1 MRNPCFLLIAVVVLL
16 AFSAPAHARDAFAG
30 TWKVTVSPDESN
42 KSGGKEFKDTLT
54 FKGNQFKSKT
64 LEDRGYKEADY
75 DEDTRGG
82 LVATFKSTSKSE
94 KEGGTAVWTGTS
106 TGQDITGE
114 LTITKKDGAE
124 MKYTFKGTK
133 EPTK

>member
-1 MRNPCFLLIAVVVLL
+1 MRNTSIAVFTVITLLIC
-16 AFSAPAHARDAFAG
+16 SASAHARDAFAG

-42 KSGGKEFKDTLT
+42 KSSGKEFKDTLT

-75 DEDTRGG
+75 EEDTRAG

-114 LTITKKDGAE
+114 LTITQKDGTE
-124 MKYTFKGTK
+124 VKYTFKGTK
-133 EPTK
+133 EATK